1 MFGRGGVEGGLPL
14 GALDLT
20 DGQREQVRQLMQQ
33 FREQSRPYRERMR
46 QAMDARRDA
55 TLASPPDEGRIRAA
69 MQDLAQVQADLA
81 VQEAQLRSSILALLT
96 PEQQQRAQE
105 LRAERATRM
114 QQRLQRMQERR
125 GQQAPPAQQTPP
137 AQ

>member
-1 MFGRGGVEGGLPL
+1 
-14 GALDLT
+14 
-20 DGQREQVRQLMQQ
+20 
-33 FREQSRPYRERMR
+33 MR